1 MPNTEEQRL
10 DLIEQCDVL
19 LNGLLASFDPIDET
33 PEGRMI
39 TQLKWLKE
47 RADNHDLRLP
57 VDPVYLSTIRYIYT
71 NGDLCH
77 HASAPDKAWEE
88 IYPSL
93 FKILDIK
100 MVLGYKA
107 CL

>member
-47 RADNHDLRLP
+47 RAENHDLPLP
-57 VDPVYLSTIRYIYT
+57 VVSTIRY
-71 NGDLCH
+71 LCTRQ
-77 HASAPDKAWEE
+77 KK
-88 IYPSL
+88 SL
-93 FKILDIK
+93 FFDQIK
-100 MVLGYKA
+100 
-107 CL
+107 